1 MKQFFI
7 GTVFSIIVFSG
18 LLAQDK
24 PVLLTKNFK
33 FKDGIF
39 LSFEDFR
46 TNSPSYSWEE
56 LEFSLFANPQTFI
69 TKVESI
75 RKLDGTAIDLEKVWG
90 LSIDGIPHIRL
101 EKGAL
106 SDDLYVFVSMK
117 VRGKL
122 CYFSYQDAKTEMV
135 TIKAYNPLTK
145 KPFRE
150 GKVPR
155 EVDVVIEKML
165 NFQTGELMDFTVD
178 NFIDAIEKDDKKLVN
193 TIQDL
198 SPEEARQKLFKCL
211 LIYVDRNQ
219 VFINESVED

>member
-1 MKQFFI
+1 M
-7 GTVFSIIVFSG
+7 
-18 LLAQDK
+18 
-24 PVLLTKNFK
+24 
-33 FKDGIF
+33 
-39 LSFEDFR
+39 
-46 TNSPSYSWEE
+46 
-56 LEFSLFANPQTFI
+56 
-69 TKVESI
+69 
-75 RKLDGTAIDLEKVWG
+75 
-90 LSIDGIPHIRL
+90 